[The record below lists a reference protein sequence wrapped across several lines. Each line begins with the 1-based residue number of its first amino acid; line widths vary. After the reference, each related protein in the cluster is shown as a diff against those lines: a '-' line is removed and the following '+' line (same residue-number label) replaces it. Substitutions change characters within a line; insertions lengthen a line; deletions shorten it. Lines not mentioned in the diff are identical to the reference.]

1 MPAAK
6 TGQAI
11 KDAVLQVITKNIGS
25 KTADMYR
32 DFYDAHPPEAAIA
45 SAEELLVEFVGK
57 ERASLEIETLRQ
69 QFKLVKAK

>member
-6 TGQAI
+6 NGQAI
-11 KDAVLQVITKNIGS
+11 KDAVLQVITNNIGS

-32 DFYDAHPPEAAIA
+32 DFYDVHPPEVALA

-57 ERASLEIETLRQ
+57 QRANLEIQGLRTR
-69 QFKLVKAK
+69 FKLAKAT